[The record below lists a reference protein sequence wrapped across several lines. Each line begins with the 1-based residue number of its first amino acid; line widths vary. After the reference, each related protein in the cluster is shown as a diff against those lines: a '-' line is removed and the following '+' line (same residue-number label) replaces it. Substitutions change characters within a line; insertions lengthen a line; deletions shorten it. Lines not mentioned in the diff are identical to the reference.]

1 MYLSQARATAGRA
14 IRCPNCGATFEITPD
29 ALAYACKYCGWMGAT
44 EDVSTKGWL
53 MSEPVSS
60 AKAQQSIA
68 EFLKKILKHAY
79 SQTHII
85 EFKGLAVPIYIAKVH
100 AKTHYNGYRRETRT
114 ESFPMTVFDGRGG
127 QRTAMRTKSY
137 PVYIP
142 VEGEFDEILDY
153 PVLGRKHAVFFGLED
168 LKKKVLSSNEKPL
181 DVKVFLN
188 QKSECLDVE
197 VEEGELKAMVETM
210 AEDENRARAEAMT
223 TKLFDCYT
231 DDQLL
236 STKLIFYPVYTA
248 KYSYRDKSFRI
259 AIDGSSGAI
268 VKAELPLTL
277 NLRIGYAIAGY
288 AGVALATLSGLF
300 LLDTNEPIV
309 GIVATAI
316 GLGLAGWSFFKAT
329 AEQRIKRG

>member
-1 MYLSQARATAGRA
+1 MRLSQAQTAVGRTVK
-14 IRCPNCGATFEITPD
+14 CPNCGATFEITPD
-29 ALAYACKYCGWMGAT
+29 ALAYVCKYCGWMGST
-44 EDVSTKGWL
+44 EDVFAKGWL
-53 MSEPVSS
+53 MAEPVSS

-68 EFLKKILKHAY
+68 EFLKKTLKHAY
-79 SQTHII
+79 SQTQII
-85 EFKGLAVPIYIAKVH
+85 EFKGLAIPIYLAKVH
-100 AKTHYNGYRRETRT
+100 AKTRYNGYRQETRT
-114 ESFPMTVFDGRGG
+114 ESYPMTVFDGKGG
-127 QRTAMRTKSY
+127 RRTEMRTKSY

-168 LKKKVLSSNEKPL
+168 LKKKVLPSNAKPL

-197 VEEGELKAMVETM
+197 VEEGEVKAMAETM
-210 AEDENRARAEAMT
+210 AEDEHRARAEAMT

-248 KYSYRDKSFRI
+248 KYSYRGKSFRI

-277 NLRIGYAIAGY
+277 SLRIGYAMAGY